1 MYYFVGIKG
10 SGMASLAEILHDLGY
25 EVAGSDIDQYIFIED
40 ELKKRHIPIYSWNK
54 DNIKDGMHVITG
66 NDFDRSNPEVAAAQD
81 NPNVICQNYCE
92 FLGDFFNNFISI
104 GIAGTHGKTTTTGMC
119 YHLFKDYDKT
129 NVLIGDGT
137 GYAVKDAKYFIS
149 EVDEFRNH
157 FKHYYNDYALINN
170 VEWDHVDYYKTFDSY
185 KQAFEDYGNRAKKK
199 IVIWGDD
206 PYLPHMN
213 WSKPVIKFGL
223 KDGNDIQARNVINNE
238 KGLAFDV
245 YAHGELFGHFVLP
258 FYGIHTLYDTL
269 AVITLGYL
277 EGMEAKFIQ
286 DHLAT
291 FQGVK
296 RRYTV
301 KTYGDC
307 VFVDDYAHHPTAIKY
322 VIDETRIR
330 YPGKK
335 IVAVYQPDR
344 FSRALR
350 FAKRFAQV
358 MDTADY
364 PYFVDFPANAHKE
377 PGIDIDVTEITQY
390 IPRAKVVKENAEDA
404 AKLAQYDNA
413 VFLFMSP
420 KDIYKLED
428 LVIEAKKK
436 ADK

>member
-1 MYYFVGIKG
+1 M
-10 SGMASLAEILHDLGY
+10 D
-25 EVAGSDIDQYIFIED
+25 
-40 ELKKRHIPIYSWNK
+40 
-54 DNIKDGMHVITG
+54 
-66 NDFDRSNPEVAAAQD
+66 
-81 NPNVICQNYCE
+81 
-92 FLGDFFNNFISI
+92 
-104 GIAGTHGKTTTTGMC
+104 
-119 YHLFKDYDKT
+119 
-129 NVLIGDGT
+129 
-137 GYAVKDAKYFIS
+137 
-149 EVDEFRNH
+149 
-157 FKHYYNDYALINN
+157 
-170 VEWDHVDYYKTFDSY
+170 
-185 KQAFEDYGNRAKKK
+185 
-199 IVIWGDD
+199 
-206 PYLPHMN
+206 
-213 WSKPVIKFGL
+213 
-223 KDGNDIQARNVINNE
+223 
-238 KGLAFDV
+238 
-245 YAHGELFGHFVLP
+245 
-258 FYGIHTLYDTL
+258 
-269 AVITLGYL
+269 
-277 EGMEAKFIQ
+277 AKFIQ

-330 YPGKK
+330 YQGKK